1 MFKNNFKAIL
11 TRIETMSEEEIK
23 RDIGSSESIAHL
35 VLDYAIE
42 ANNAGLF
49 SACIDKVDAT
59 KLDGFFSCE
68 FEGKYW
74 MARRLLK
81 RIRNPKPKIM
91 ADLVH
96 NMLYDFNNL
105 NLSLNDILAI
115 QDCCEIVQ
123 NNNMIFA
130 KQRRDF
136 VSTMANLKKMRHN
149 RVKANMYYIMIQNVV
164 MNPDHPI
171 GQRKIMEAA
180 ARFYSRAY

>member
-1 MFKNNFKAIL
+1 MFKDNFRSIL
-11 TRIETMSEEEIK
+11 TRIEMMSDEEIK
-23 RDIGSSESIAHL
+23 RDIGSSECISHL

-49 SACIDKVDAT
+49 SACIDKVDAA
-59 KLDGFFSCE
+59 KLDSFFACE

-74 MARRLLK
+74 MARRVLK

-91 ADLVH
+91 SDLVY
-96 NMLYDFNNL
+96 NMMYDFNNL

-123 NNNMIFA
+123 NNKMFFA
-130 KQRRDF
+130 KRHMDF
-136 VSTMANLKKMRHN
+136 VTTMANLKKMRHK
-149 RVKANMYYIMIQNVV
+149 RVKVNMYYLMLQNVI

-171 GQRKIMEAA
+171 GQRNINAA
-180 ARFYSRAY
+180 AQRFYSRIY